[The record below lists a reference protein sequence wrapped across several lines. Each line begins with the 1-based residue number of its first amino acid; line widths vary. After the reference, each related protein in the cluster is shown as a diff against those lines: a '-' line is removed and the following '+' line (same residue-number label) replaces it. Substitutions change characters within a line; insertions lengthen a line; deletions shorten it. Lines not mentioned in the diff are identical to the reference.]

1 MTDDLRVPPMFAWM
15 FLTPGLVFLTASI
28 IRLQIDGLTV
38 LGVVFLTA
46 GLAIA
51 GVFTREFWVDEIGGD
66 HPDALG
72 SLDHLE
78 RDGTGTR

>member
-1 MTDDLRVPPMFAWM
+1 MTVPPMFAWM
-15 FLTPGLVFLTASI
+15 FLTPGLVFLIASI

-51 GVFTREFWVDEIGGD
+51 GVFTREFWIKDIG
-66 HPDALG
+66 
-72 SLDHLE
+72 
-78 RDGTGTR
+78 DGTESR